1 MAVGGKKEKKKR
13 KKEAIIARH
22 VTDDKLLTRNDCS
35 VLHLGFNLH
44 LTNQYH
50 GFCLS
55 PQSTT

>member
-1 MAVGGKKEKKKR
+1 MPVKKKKKR
-13 KKEAIIARH
+13 KKEAIIACH
-22 VTDDKLLTRNDCS
+22 VTDDKLLTRCNDCS
-35 VLHLGFNLH
+35 VSHLGFNLH